1 MEATAITCRDGDHK
15 NKENIPPT
23 PTPIPFSATAKA
35 MAKLINPVAEAMSSS
50 KKCNKMRQ
58 LRRRKPL
65 ADVTNLYL
73 YNNSVQSPGRPPLSF
88 SSSSVSASALNY
100 RKRKSAEDFISITV
114 ASSNSKSLRMGFR

>member
-1 MEATAITCRDGDHK
+1 MEATAIACRDGEHNK
-15 NKENIPPT
+15 KENIPPT
-23 PTPIPFSATAKA
+23 PTPFSATAKA
-35 MAKLINPVAEAMSSS
+35 KLTNPVAETMSSS

-73 YNNSVQSPGRPPLSF
+73 YNNSVRSPGRPPLSF
-88 SSSSVSASALNY
+88 SSPSVSASALNY
-100 RKRKSAEDFISITV
+100 RKRKSAEDFNSIRI

>member
-1 MEATAITCRDGDHK
+1 MEATAIACRDGEHNK
-15 NKENIPPT
+15 KENIPTT
-23 PTPIPFSATAKA
+23 PTPFSATAKA
-35 MAKLINPVAEAMSSS
+35 KLTNPVAETMSSS
-50 KKCNKMRQ
+50 KKCNKMRH

-65 ADVTNLYL
+65 ADVTNL

-100 RKRKSAEDFISITV
+100 RKRKSAEDFNSITV